1 MSVYCLPELPNRLLI
16 EDYLKGKRSQKY
28 LDSDNV
34 HQYEKRL
41 DQIRAMQQSAA
52 NHLIDYK
59 HKWGVHGT
67 QRLEYINIKLLS
79 EFGKVLESG
88 CGSFYCNITDKN
100 ISEGGI

>member
-41 DQIRAMQQSAA
+41 DQIRAMQQSAS
-52 NHLIDYK
+52 NHLIDYN
-59 HKWGVHGT
+59 HRYGADGT
-67 QRLEYINIKLLS
+67 QRLGYINIRLLS

-88 CGSFYCNITDKN
+88 YGNFYCNITDKHLK
-100 ISEGGI
+100 EVA